1 MKVVANA
8 ILVSAVSATS
18 IPSIKLNT
26 GAQMPMISFGT
37 WQYNSQTAEDA
48 VKLAIQTGFN
58 HIDTA
63 NDYNNQDG
71 VGRALKGLD
80 RSSYFLTTKVPPGS
94 ASATTTAL
102 NDNLKLLGMEYVD
115 LVLVHYPPLSA
126 KIGLGCS
133 SMQAQWKAME
143 DFYKSGKAKAIG
155 VSNYCPS
162 SLECIAKTAT
172 VTPAVNQVKFHIG
185 MGTDPIGLKSYGD
198 SKGIV
203 TQAYS
208 PLGDGTSELITGDLV
223 TGIGKAHNATGA
235 QVSLRWLIETGV
247 PLSTKTTKQTH
258 MQEDLEIFGE
268 KFPLAAAE
276 KTKLDAATKPAD
288 SPSFICSK
296 ADSGSL
302 GNVVV

>member
-1 MKVVANA
+1 MKAFAIAGFMGVA
-8 ILVSAVSATS
+8 SGSS
-18 IPSIKLNT
+18 IPNIKLNT
-26 GAQMPMISFGT
+26 GAEMPMISFGT
-37 WQYNSQTAEDA
+37 WQYDSQTAENA

-63 NDYNNQDG
+63 NDYGNQDG
-71 VGRALKGLD
+71 VGRALKGLN

-94 ASATTTAL
+94 GSATTKAL
-102 NDNLKLLGMEYVD
+102 NDNMRLLDLDYVD
-115 LVLVHYPPLSA
+115 LVLVHYPPISA
-126 KIGLGCS
+126 KFGLGCS
-133 SMQAQWKAME
+133 EMQDQWKAME
-143 DFYKSGKAKAIG
+143 DFYKSGKTKAIG
-155 VSNYCPS
+155 VSNYCIS

-172 VTPAVNQVKFHIG
+172 VTPAVNQVKFHVG
-185 MGTDPIGLKSYGD
+185 MGTDPIGLKSYSD

-247 PLSTKTTKQTH
+247 PLSTKTTKQSH

-268 KFPLAAAE
+268 KFPLVAE
-276 KTKLDAATKPAD
+276 EKSKLDSATSPAGGV
-288 SPSFICSK
+288 SFICSK
-296 ADSGSL
+296 AEGS
-302 GNVVV
+302 VVV

>member
-1 MKVVANA
+1 MKAVVIAGCVGV
-8 ILVSAVSATS
+8 VSAAS
-18 IPSIKLNT
+18 IPTIKLNT
-26 GAQMPMISFGT
+26 GAEMPMMSFGT
-37 WQYNSQTAEDA
+37 WKYDSQTAEDS
-48 VKLAIQTGFN
+48 VKLAIKTGFN

-71 VGRALKGLD
+71 VGRALKGFN

-94 ASATTTAL
+94 ASATTKAL
-102 NDNLKLLGMEYVD
+102 NENMKLLDMDYVD

-133 SMQAQWKAME
+133 SMQAQWKVME

-172 VTPAVNQVKFHIG
+172 VTPAVNQVLFHVG
-185 MGTDPIGLKSYGD
+185 MGIDPIGLKSYSD

-223 TGIGKAHNATGA
+223 TGIGKAHNATGS

-247 PLSTKTTKQTH
+247 PLSTKTSKQSH
-258 MQEDLEIFGE
+258 MQEDLEIFGD
-268 KFPLAAAE
+268 KFPMAATE
-276 KTKLDAATKPAD
+276 KAKLDAATKPAG
-288 SPSFICSK
+288 SPSFICTKS
-296 ADSGSL
+296 DTT
-302 GNVVV
+302 VVV

>member
-1 MKVVANA
+1 MKAVA
-8 ILVSAVSATS
+8 ITTLVSVVSATS
-18 IPSIKLNT
+18 IATIKLNT
-26 GAQMPMISFGT
+26 GAEMPMISFGT
-37 WQYNSQTAEDA
+37 WQYNSSTAEDA

-94 ASATTTAL
+94 ASATASAL
-102 NDNLKLLGMEYVD
+102 NDNLKLLGMDYVD
-115 LVLVHYPPLSA
+115 LVLVHYPPLDGYPRKFCA
-126 KIGLGCS
+126 
-133 SMQAQWKAME
+133 SMQDQWKAME

-172 VTPAVNQVKFHIG
+172 VTPAVNQVQFHIG

-208 PLGDGTSELITGDLV
+208 PLGDGSKELITGDLV

-235 QVSLRWLIETGV
+235 QVALRWLIETGV
-247 PLSTKTTKQTH
+247 PLSTKTTKQSH
-258 MQEDLEIFGE
+258 MQEDLDIFGK
-268 KFPLAAAE
+268 KFPLAASE
-276 KTKLDAATKPAD
+276 KTTLDAATKPAGK
-288 SPSFICSK
+288 PSFACSK
-296 ADSGSL
+296 EDST
-302 GNVVV
+302 VVV